1 MPIKGHRPIRN
12 TDPPLDEK
20 AEVVL
25 EAAQPRILEESL
37 LPNYVPVRSRR
48 ARSAEVINEA
58 FAPERESSE
67 TTLLDAADGSY
78 ADTMVLE
85 AVIGNDD
92 RTRVA
97 DAFLG
102 TNPWRQICALRIH
115 ASTGSTSWE
124 RPGSSHRR
132 SCDRRPL
139 RLNTIKENGWAT
151 RRRHPRQ
158 AWSRRTVRSDGL
170 HAVRHRRRLG
180 QRP

>member
-1 MPIKGHRPIRN
+1 MSRC
-12 TDPPLDEK
+12 T
-20 AEVVL
+20 
-25 EAAQPRILEESL
+25 
-37 LPNYVPVRSRR
+37 SRR

-102 TNPWRQICALRIH
+102 TNPWRQICAPDPRIH
-115 ASTGSTSWE
+115 RLDVVGTAWFIAPQALRPQAIAST
-124 RPGSSHRR
+124 
-132 SCDRRPL
+132 
-139 RLNTIKENGWAT
+139 
-151 RRRHPRQ
+151 
-158 AWSRRTVRSDGL
+158 
-170 HAVRHRRRLG
+170 
-180 QRP
+180 